1 MSSISRTL
9 DELYELRYNTVLD
22 MYRRRARAYEVEVLT
37 KIGVDKR
44 FHPKLIFLADWA
56 GSLAF
61 KLDPYWQLG
70 KLDKQ
75 AKEVYK
81 NSLTPDVFPVKV
93 VPANR
98 VKKFACIHSEPI
110 YSTWEKTV
118 TSYGSN
124 ALFIGGCWGVYP
136 NIGSS
141 TTTSGT
147 HSDATQA
154 SIWGFLKD
162 TTDSTRNP
170 QKGSKKESSSR
181 KSSISDNRKNPPK
194 QSKQT
199 FKGNHQGEMELW
211 KFDFSTDTANATI
224 FEDDTFSQQA
234 QLVVDCAGKTL
245 YTNGHIQVY
254 YNEGF
259 PGPSASISKA
269 SVDSLAISEK
279 ANALSVMTKNCDR
292 LVAQCLPA
300 RRYYNLLYQI
310 AELRDLT
317 STIRGTLD
325 MWLALEKELGRA
337 TFKKLWTS
345 PSYWTD
351 DLRLKIVPFAQRLH
365 LDIRP
370 DQILSAAY
378 LNFKF
383 GWQSMI
389 EAFTDL
395 AKSPERVTK
404 DINRLIDAN
413 GKNVTLRSKFHY
425 DEPMAS
431 TPTISWY
438 KTLRTL
444 VDASIP
450 ASTTGIRRVE
460 VRCSVNS
467 GLNLPK
473 VDLPTLRKNLFNEK
487 MGATPTPGDLYDI
500 IPWSWLIDWV
510 FGASDYLHLMD
521 EVNGQRNLLN
531 YGLITYE
538 SHMRVDARYNN
549 HWFNFHKFLI
559 VPPGGQAGV
568 NTRIDLHRSA
578 QFNAKYVL
586 RKDVMAFAGL
596 KDYSGIG
603 TSNYQKSI
611 LAALFSQFS
620 KNPGSVRPDIGGDTP
635 IKVTS

>member
-1 MSSISRTL
+1 
-9 DELYELRYNTVLD
+9 
-22 MYRRRARAYEVEVLT
+22 
-37 KIGVDKR
+37 
-44 FHPKLIFLADWA
+44 
-56 GSLAF
+56 
-61 KLDPYWQLG
+61 
-70 KLDKQ
+70 
-75 AKEVYK
+75 
-81 NSLTPDVFPVKV
+81 
-93 VPANR
+93 
-98 VKKFACIHSEPI
+98 
-110 YSTWEKTV
+110 
-118 TSYGSN
+118 
-124 ALFIGGCWGVYP
+124 
-136 NIGSS
+136 
-141 TTTSGT
+141 
-147 HSDATQA
+147 
-154 SIWGFLKD
+154 
-162 TTDSTRNP
+162 
-170 QKGSKKESSSR
+170 
-181 KSSISDNRKNPPK
+181 
-194 QSKQT
+194 
-199 FKGNHQGEMELW
+199 
-211 KFDFSTDTANATI
+211 
-224 FEDDTFSQQA
+224 
-234 QLVVDCAGKTL
+234 
-245 YTNGHIQVY
+245 
-254 YNEGF
+254 
-259 PGPSASISKA
+259 
-269 SVDSLAISEK
+269 
-279 ANALSVMTKNCDR
+279 
-292 LVAQCLPA
+292 
-300 RRYYNLLYQI
+300 
-310 AELRDLT
+310 
-317 STIRGTLD
+317 
-325 MWLALEKELGRA
+325 
-337 TFKKLWTS
+337 
-345 PSYWTD
+345 
-351 DLRLKIVPFAQRLH
+351 
-365 LDIRP
+365 
-370 DQILSAAY
+370 
-378 LNFKF
+378 
-383 GWQSMI
+383 MI

-425 DEPMAS
+425 SEPMTS
-431 TPTISWY
+431 TPTIVWY